1 MAIPAVSPRFPAR
14 ALHYGLH
21 SPTSGFWSSTTSSKC
36 GKPCLQT
43 GLWALLCWVSSKKLG
58 SPGLISH
65 LLGQGP
71 EALTAARAQLLA
83 LWLEAG
89 SPGTLACAAKAT
101 GSCSFSAESSS
112 TLTSQAKG
120 PKQLED
126 LSSATIMDTKVF
138 KLELP
143 PWMICKGRMTSQEFY
158 IVNACEQNASQ
169 FRSQNRGCNLL

>member
-43 GLWALLCWVSSKKLG
+43 GLWALLCWVYSKKLG

-83 LWLEAG
+83 LWLEALGPWHMLPKSLEAAG
-89 SPGTLACAAKAT
+89 SQQRAPPPAPPKPKAKAT
-101 GSCSFSAESSS
+101 
-112 TLTSQAKG
+112 
-120 PKQLED
+120 
-126 LSSATIMDTKVF
+126 
-138 KLELP
+138 
-143 PWMICKGRMTSQEFY
+143 R
-158 IVNACEQNASQ
+158 
-169 FRSQNRGCNLL
+169 RSQQHYNNGHQGFQAGAPPLDDLQGKNDQSGILHRKCLWAKCLSVQITK